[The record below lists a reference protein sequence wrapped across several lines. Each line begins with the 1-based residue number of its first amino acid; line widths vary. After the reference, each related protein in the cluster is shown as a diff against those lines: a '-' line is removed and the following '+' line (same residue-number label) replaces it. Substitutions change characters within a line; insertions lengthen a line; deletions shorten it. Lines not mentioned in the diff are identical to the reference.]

1 MLDIGFPELLVVAV
15 VLILVVGPKDLPPML
30 RAFGKTVKKYRGMAT
45 DFKNQFN
52 EALEESELDELRQ
65 AASDVKNM
73 NPMNK
78 LKDAVNPLTEV
89 GDDIKSHL
97 DVKDEDLAPV
107 KPWKP
112 KPEEISDAARAV
124 GEKEKAAKA
133 AAAKKTTKT
142 ARKPRAAAKSSTAAT
157 STARANKAKSAAKP
171 TAAKP
176 TGAKTASAAK
186 PATTKPAAAKTTAA
200 KKPATRR
207 TTTAK
212 ATSAAKP
219 STAKASTAKAST
231 TKARAAKSKTNTS
244 KADNS

>member
-133 AAAKKTTKT
+133 AATKKTTKT

-171 TAAKP
+171 AA
-176 TGAKTASAAK
+176 AKTASAAK
-186 PATTKPAAAKTTAA
+186 PAAKPAATKTAPAKATSAKTSAA

-207 TTTAK
+207 TTAAK
-212 ATSAAKP
+212 A
-219 STAKASTAKAST
+219 STTKASTAKAGT

>member
-1 MLDIGFPELLVVAV
+1 MLDIGFPELLVIAV

-30 RAFGKTVKKYRGMAT
+30 RAFGKTVRKYRGMAT

-89 GDDIKSHL
+89 GEDIKSHL

-133 AAAKKTTKT
+133 AAAKKTTT
-142 ARKPRAAAKSSTAAT
+142 ATRKPRASSAKSTTAAT
-157 STARANKAKSAAKP
+157 SKARASKAKAAAAKP
-171 TAAKP
+171 AA
-176 TGAKTASAAK
+176 AKTASAS
-186 PATTKPAAAKTTAA
+186 TTKPAAAK
-200 KKPATRR
+200 KPATRKAA
-207 TTTAK
+207 TAK
-212 ATSAAKP
+212 PA
-219 STAKASTAKAST
+219 AKASTAKAAT
-231 TKARAAKSKTNTS
+231 AKSSASKTTRAKTSSAKPKANTS

>member
-200 KKPATRR
+200 KKPATLR
-207 TTTAK
+207 TTT
-212 ATSAAKP
+212 AKP

>member
-1 MLDIGFPELLVVAV
+1 MLDIGFPELLVIAV

-52 EALEESELDELRQ
+52 EALDESELDELRQ

-112 KPEEISDAARAV
+112 KPEEISDVARSV

-142 ARKPRAAAKSSTAAT
+142 TRKPRAAAAS
-157 STARANKAKSAAKP
+157 STARANKAKSSANS
-171 TAAKP
+171 
-176 TGAKTASAAK
+176 TASK
-186 PATTKPAAAKTTAA
+186 PAQAKAATAKKPAETKAASPKPAAAKATGTKKPVTRRTTAA
-200 KKPATRR
+200 KATTTKTR
-207 TTTAK
+207 TT
-212 ATSAAKP
+212 
-219 STAKASTAKAST
+219 KASTAKAG
-231 TKARAAKSKTNTS
+231 AAKTKTNTS

>member
-1 MLDIGFPELLVVAV
+1 MLDIGFPELLVIAV

-89 GDDIKSHL
+89 GEDIKSHL

-112 KPEEISDAARAV
+112 KPEEISDVARSV

-133 AAAKKTTKT
+133 ATAKKTATATK
-142 ARKPRAAAKSSTAAT
+142 KPRAATAKASTAAT
-157 STARANKAKSAAKP
+157 SKARASKAKAA
-171 TAAKP
+171 AAQP
-176 TGAKTASAAK
+176 AAAKTAASSAS
-186 PATTKPAAAKTTAA
+186 KTTAA
-200 KKPATRR
+200 KKPATRKANAAK
-207 TTTAK
+207 TTA
-212 ATSAAKP
+212 
-219 STAKASTAKAST
+219 AKASTAKTGQAKTAARKTTRAKTST
-231 TKARAAKSKTNTS
+231 AKSKTNTS

>member
-89 GDDIKSHL
+89 GEDIKTHL

-112 KPEEISDAARAV
+112 KPEEISDVARSV

-133 AAAKKTTKT
+133 ATAKKTATATK
-142 ARKPRAAAKSSTAAT
+142 KPRAAAKSSTAAT
-157 STARANKAKSAAKP
+157 SKARASKAAA
-171 TAAKP
+171 A
-176 TGAKTASAAK
+176 
-186 PATTKPAAAKTTAA
+186 KPAAAKANTAKTGAAKTGAA
-200 KKPATRR
+200 KKPATRK
-207 TTTAK
+207 TTA
-212 ATSAAKP
+212 
-219 STAKASTAKAST
+219 AKASTAKASGAKAST
-231 TKARAAKSKTNTS
+231 AKARAAKPKTNTS

>member
-89 GDDIKSHL
+89 GEDIKSHL

-112 KPEEISDAARAV
+112 KPEEISDVARSV

-133 AAAKKTTKT
+133 ATVKKTATT
-142 ARKPRAAAKSSTAAT
+142 AKKPRAASKSSTAAT
-157 STARANKAKSAAKP
+157 SKARASKA
-171 TAAKP
+171 
-176 TGAKTASAAK
+176 ASA
-186 PATTKPAAAKTTAA
+186 KPAAAKTAAAAKTSTAKTSAA

-207 TTTAK
+207 TTAAKATTAK
-212 ATSAAKP
+212 A
-219 STAKASTAKAST
+219 STGKATTGKASTAKAST
-231 TKARAAKSKTNTS
+231 TKARAAKPKTNTS

>member
-1 MLDIGFPELLVVAV
+1 MLDIGFPELLVIAV

-112 KPEEISDAARAV
+112 KPEEISDVARSV

-133 AAAKKTTKT
+133 TAAKKTTKT
-142 ARKPRAAAKSSTAAT
+142 TRKPRAAAAS

-171 TAAKP
+171 TTAK
-176 TGAKTASAAK
+176 K
-186 PATTKPAAAKTTAA
+186 PATTKAATAKGTGSPKPAAAKATGA
-200 KKPATRR
+200 KKPAARR

-212 ATSAAKP
+212 TAAGKASSAKAT
-219 STAKASTAKAST
+219 TAKAS
-231 TKARAAKSKTNTS
+231 AAKTKTNTS

>member
-171 TAAKP
+171 TAAK
-176 TGAKTASAAK
+176 TESAAK

-212 ATSAAKP
+212 AT
-219 STAKASTAKAST
+219 TAKASTAKAST

>member
-171 TAAKP
+171 TAAK
-176 TGAKTASAAK
+176 TASAA
-186 PATTKPAAAKTTAA
+186 KPAAAKTTAA

-212 ATSAAKP
+212 ATTAKATTAKA
-219 STAKASTAKAST
+219 STAKANTAKAST

>member
-1 MLDIGFPELLVVAV
+1 MLDIGFPELLVIAV

-52 EALEESELDELRQ
+52 EALDESELDELRQ

-112 KPEEISDAARAV
+112 KPEEISDVARSV

-142 ARKPRAAAKSSTAAT
+142 TRKPRAAAAS
-157 STARANKAKSAAKP
+157 STARANKAKSAANS
-171 TAAKP
+171 
-176 TGAKTASAAK
+176 TASK
-186 PATTKPAAAKTTAA
+186 PATSKPAQAKAATAKKPAETKAASPKPAAAKATGTKKPVTRRTTAA
-200 KKPATRR
+200 KATTTKTR
-207 TTTAK
+207 TT
-212 ATSAAKP
+212 
-219 STAKASTAKAST
+219 KASTAKAG
-231 TKARAAKSKTNTS
+231 AAKTKTNTS

>member
-1 MLDIGFPELLVVAV
+1 MLDIGFPELLVIAV

-89 GDDIKSHL
+89 GEDIKSHL

-133 AAAKKTTKT
+133 TTAKKATSST
-142 ARKPRAAAKSSTAAT
+142 RKPRAASAKATTAAT
-157 STARANKAKSAAKP
+157 SKARASKAKAA
-171 TAAKP
+171 
-176 TGAKTASAAK
+176 AAK
-186 PATTKPAAAKTTAA
+186 PATGSTSKTAAAKKPATRKTTAAKTTAA
-200 KKPATRR
+200 K
-207 TTTAK
+207 
-212 ATSAAKP
+212 S
-219 STAKASTAKAST
+219 STAKASTAKAT
-231 TKARAAKSKTNTS
+231 AAKTSASKTTRAKTSSTKPKANTS

>member
-157 STARANKAKSAAKP
+157 SAARANKAKSAAKP
-171 TAAKP
+171 AAAKP
-176 TGAKTASAAK
+176 TAAKTASAAK

-200 KKPATRR
+200 KKPATLR
-207 TTTAK
+207 TTT
-212 ATSAAKP
+212 AKP

>member
-89 GDDIKSHL
+89 GEDIKSHL

-133 AAAKKTTKT
+133 AATKKTTKT
-142 ARKPRAAAKSSTAAT
+142 VRKPRAAAKSSTAAT

-171 TAAKP
+171 AA
-176 TGAKTASAAK
+176 AKTASAAK
-186 PATTKPAAAKTTAA
+186 PAATKPAAAKTGAAKSTAA

-212 ATSAAKP
+212 AT
-219 STAKASTAKAST
+219 TAKASTAKAST

>member
-1 MLDIGFPELLVVAV
+1 MLDIGFPELLVIAV

-78 LKDAVNPLTEV
+78 LKDAVSPLTEV
-89 GDDIKSHL
+89 GEDIKSHL

-133 AAAKKTTKT
+133 AAAKKTTT
-142 ARKPRAAAKSSTAAT
+142 ATRKPRASSAKSTTAAT
-157 STARANKAKSAAKP
+157 SKARASKAKAA
-171 TAAKP
+171 AA
-176 TGAKTASAAK
+176 
-186 PATTKPAAAKTTAA
+186 KPAAAKTASASTTKPAA
-200 KKPATRR
+200 PKKPATRKAA
-207 TTTAK
+207 TAK
-212 ATSAAKP
+212 PA
-219 STAKASTAKAST
+219 AKASTAKAAT
-231 TKARAAKSKTNTS
+231 AKSSASKTTRAKTSSAKPKANTS

>member
-1 MLDIGFPELLVVAV
+1 MLDIGFPELLVIAV

-89 GDDIKSHL
+89 GEDIKSHL

-112 KPEEISDAARAV
+112 KPEEISDVARSV

-133 AAAKKTTKT
+133 AAAKKTTT
-142 ARKPRAAAKSSTAAT
+142 ATRKPRASSAKSTTAAT
-157 STARANKAKSAAKP
+157 SKARASKAKSAATKP
-171 TAAKP
+171 AA
-176 TGAKTASAAK
+176 AKTASAS
-186 PATTKPAAAKTTAA
+186 TTKPAAAK
-200 KKPATRR
+200 KPATRKAA
-207 TTTAK
+207 TAK
-212 ATSAAKP
+212 PA
-219 STAKASTAKAST
+219 AKASTAKAAT
-231 TKARAAKSKTNTS
+231 AKSSASKTTRAKTSSAKPKANTS

>member
-1 MLDIGFPELLVVAV
+1 MLDIGFPELLVIAV

-78 LKDAVNPLTEV
+78 LKDAVNPLAEV
-89 GDDIKSHL
+89 GEDIKSHL

-112 KPEEISDAARAV
+112 KPEEISDVARSV

-133 AAAKKTTKT
+133 AAAKKTTSST
-142 ARKPRAAAKSSTAAT
+142 RKPRTSTAKSSTAAT
-157 STARANKAKSAAKP
+157 SKARASKAKAAAAKP
-171 TAAKP
+171 A
-176 TGAKTASAAK
+176 AAK
-186 PATTKPAAAKTTAA
+186 PATASTSKPAAA
-200 KKPATRR
+200 KKPATRKAA
-207 TTTAK
+207 TAK
-212 ATSAAKP
+212 TA
-219 STAKASTAKAST
+219 TAKASTAKAST
-231 TKARAAKSKTNTS
+231 AKSSVSKTTRAKNTSAKPKANTS

>member
-171 TAAKP
+171 AA
-176 TGAKTASAAK
+176 AKTASAAK
-186 PATTKPAAAKTTAA
+186 PATTKPATAKTVAKTTAA

-219 STAKASTAKAST
+219 SAAKASTAKAST